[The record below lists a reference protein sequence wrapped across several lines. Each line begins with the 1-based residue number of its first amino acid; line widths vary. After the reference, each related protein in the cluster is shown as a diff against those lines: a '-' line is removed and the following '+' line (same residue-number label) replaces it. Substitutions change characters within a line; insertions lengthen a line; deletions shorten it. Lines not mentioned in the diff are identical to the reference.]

1 MGSFYRILEH
11 VSDAYVEVEG
21 GSLEECFS
29 KAGLAVV
36 DIMVDL
42 DSISPVS
49 DVDVRVEGFDLYSL
63 LYNFLEDVLVRVTSG
78 EFLPC
83 RIDVKIS
90 GGGERFLL
98 HARYSGESFIPGKHR
113 AKVEVK
119 AITYHL
125 MEIVEKDGGYVIR
138 FLLDL

>member
-1 MGSFYRILEH
+1 MSTFYRILEH

-21 GSLEECFS
+21 RSLEECFS

-49 DVDVRVEGFDLYSL
+49 SVDVRVKGFDLYSL
-63 LYNFLEDVLVRVTSG
+63 LYNFLEDVLVKVTSG

-83 RIDVKIS
+83 SMDVKIS
-90 GGGERFLL
+90 RD
-98 HARYSGESFIPGKHR
+98 GESFVVDAKYYGESFVLGKHR

-125 MEIVEKDGGYVIR
+125 MEIVEKDDGCVVR

>member
-1 MGSFYRILEH
+1 MCSFYRILEH
-11 VSDAYVEVEG
+11 VSDAYVEISG

-29 KAGLAVV
+29 RAGLAVV

-42 DSISPVS
+42 DSISPS
-49 DVDVRVEGFDLYSL
+49 SSLDVKVEGFDLYSL
-63 LYNFLEDVLVRVTSG
+63 LYNFLEDVLVKVSCG

-83 RIDVKIS
+83 RIDVRIDS
-90 GGGERFLL
+90 VGEGFVLY
-98 HARYSGESFIPGKHR
+98 AKYFGEPFALGKHR

-119 AITYHL
+119 AVTYHL
-125 MEIVEKDGGYVIR
+125 MEIVEKDGGCIVR

>member
-1 MGSFYRILEH
+1 MCSFYRILEH
-11 VSDAYVEVEG
+11 VSDAYVEVSG
-21 GSLEECFS
+21 SSLEECFS

-42 DSISPVS
+42 DSISPTS
-49 DVDVRVEGFDLYSL
+49 SLDVKVEGFDLYSL
-63 LYNFLEDVLVRVTSG
+63 LYNFLEDVLVRVSGG

-83 RIDVKIS
+83 KIDTKIDRAS
-90 GGGERFLL
+90 EGFILYAKYFGEPFAL
-98 HARYSGESFIPGKHR
+98 GKHR

-119 AITYHL
+119 AVTYHL
-125 MEIVEKDGGYVIR
+125 MEIVEKDDECVIR

>member
-83 RIDVKIS
+83 RIDVKIG
-90 GGGERFLL
+90 GGGERFRL
-98 HARYSGESFIPGKHR
+98 HARYSGESFVPSKHR

-125 MEIVEKDGGYVIR
+125 MEIVGKNGGYVIR

>member
-1 MGSFYRILEH
+1 MSPFYRILEH

-21 GSLEECFS
+21 RSLEECFS

-42 DSISPVS
+42 DSISPVNS
-49 DVDVRVEGFDLYSL
+49 MDVRVEGFDLYSL

-78 EFLPC
+78 DFLPC
-83 RIDVKIS
+83 SIDVKIS
-90 GGGERFLL
+90 GHGEGFVLD
-98 HARYSGESFIPGKHR
+98 ARYSGESFVLGKHR

-119 AITYHL
+119 AVTYHL
-125 MEIVEKDGGYVIR
+125 MEIVEKDDGFVIR

>member
-83 RIDVKIS
+83 RIDVKIG

-98 HARYSGESFIPGKHR
+98 HARYSGESFVPGKHR

-125 MEIVEKDGGYVIR
+125 MEIVEKDGGCVIR

>member
-11 VSDAYVEVEG
+11 VSDAYIEVVG

-29 KAGLAVV
+29 RAGLAVV

-42 DSISPVS
+42 ESVSPS
-49 DVDVRVEGFDLYSL
+49 SSLTVRVEGFDLYSL
-63 LYNFLEDVLVRVTSG
+63 LYNFLEDVLVRVTTGS
-78 EFLPC
+78 FLP
-83 RIDVKIS
+83 RSIDVKI
-90 GGGERFLL
+90 GR
-98 HARYSGESFIPGKHR
+98 SGEGFSLDATYYGEGFVPGKHR

-119 AITYHL
+119 AVTYHL
-125 MEIVEKDGGYVIR
+125 MEIFERDGGFVVR